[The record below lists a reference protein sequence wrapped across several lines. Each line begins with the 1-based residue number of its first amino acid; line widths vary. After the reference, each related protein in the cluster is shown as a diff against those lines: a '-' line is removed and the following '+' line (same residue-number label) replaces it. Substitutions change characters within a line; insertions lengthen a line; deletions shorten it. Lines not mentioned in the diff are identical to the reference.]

1 MRVFFGTRILDLH
14 VGQRPEEM
22 GPEWVKRR
30 LEGRIAKPRVFGRD
44 PLTST
49 IRQVVE
55 SLLDDADVQKVE
67 DQRFEYSRALCAA
80 VAYDLRHNGYR
91 LSELLES
98 NNKTEGSF
106 FDQCG
111 NIVAGA
117 AAGGNI
123 HKLRT
128 LLSQGADPNVK
139 SQYFGFALQN
149 AARLGRRDIVSLL
162 MEYNTKTHSYASSG
176 EAAAAAL
183 RAACEAGQEQ
193 IVKCLLNSEYEM
205 HLLHTNYEDA
215 VVDAAGNG
223 HVDVVWSLLERSHCA
238 DKENMMAQA
247 LLTASAKG
255 YLHVVQTLLESGLD
269 VNTKHHEGKNSLH
282 QAARGG
288 HARVVRLLLNRGAG
302 YYDARFG
309 DPLYL
314 AAQNG
319 HEDVVQML
327 LDGGADIDTKGPE
340 GCVLAQAAK
349 NGEMRM
355 IRFFL
360 EKGLDLHALYCRG
373 PRRRGDVALELAAG
387 RGHED
392 TVRLLVGLGVD
403 VNGDGGK
410 HGGTPMVRAM
420 MNCHDDMVKTLL
432 ELGAKEVDPLRTE
445 FACHFTDDGKGENG
459 WRP

>member
-14 VGQRPEEM
+14 VGQRHKHM

-80 VAYDLRHNGYR
+80 VAYDLRYNGYR

-98 NNKTEGSF
+98 NDKTEGSF

-117 AAGGNI
+117 AAVGNI
-123 HKLRT
+123 HKLQT
-128 LLSQGADPNVK
+128 LLSRGADPTVK

-183 RAACEAGQEQ
+183 RDACEAGQEQ
-193 IVKCLLNSEYEM
+193 IVRCLLNSEYEM
-205 HLLHTNYEDA
+205 HLLHAGYEDA
-215 VVDAAGNG
+215 VVAAAGKG
-223 HVDVVWSLLERSHCA
+223 HVDLMWLLLGRRHCPN
-238 DKENMMAQA
+238 KEKMMAQA
-247 LLTASAKG
+247 LLTASVKG
-255 YLHVVQTLLESGLD
+255 YLHVVQTLLDSGLD
-269 VNTKHHEGKNSLH
+269 VNTRDHEGKSSLH

-288 HARVVRLLLNRGAG
+288 HTRVVRLLLDRGAW
-302 YYDARFG
+302 YYDYHCG

-327 LDGGADIDTKGPE
+327 LDGGADIDAKGPHY
-340 GCVLAQAAK
+340 CVLARAAR
-349 NGEMRM
+349 NGETQMV
-355 IRFFL
+355 RFFL
-360 EKGLDLHALYCRG
+360 EKGVDLNGSHCGEPWL
-373 PRRRGDVALELAAG
+373 RGDIALELAAG
-387 RGHED
+387 RGQED

-403 VNGDGGK
+403 VNGGK
-410 HGGTPMVRAM
+410 HRDSPMMRAM
-420 MNCHDDMVKTLL
+420 MNCYDDMVKTLL
-432 ELGAKEVDPLRTE
+432 ELGAKEVDPLKTE
-445 FACHFTDDGKGENG
+445 CAQYFTDDGKGENN

>member
-14 VGQRPEEM
+14 VGQRHKHM

-30 LEGRIAKPRVFGRD
+30 LEGRIAKPRVFGRE

-80 VAYDLRHNGYR
+80 VAYDLRYDGYR

-98 NNKTEGSF
+98 NDKTEGSF
-106 FDQCG
+106 SDQCG
-111 NIVAGA
+111 NILAGA
-117 AAGGNI
+117 AAVGNI
-123 HKLRT
+123 PKLQT

-149 AARLGRRDIVSLL
+149 AARLGLRDIVSLL

-183 RAACEAGQEQ
+183 RDACEAGQEQ
-193 IVKCLLNSEYEM
+193 IVRCLLYSEYEM
-205 HLLHTNYEDA
+205 YLLHAGYEDA
-215 VVDAAGNG
+215 VVAAAGKG
-223 HVDVVWSLLERSHCA
+223 HVDIMWLLLSPRHCPN
-238 DKENMMAQA
+238 KEKMMAQA
-247 LLTASAKG
+247 LFRASAEG
-255 YLHVVQTLLESGLD
+255 YLHVVQTLLDSGLD
-269 VNTKHHEGKNSLH
+269 VNTRDLEGKNSLH
-282 QAARGG
+282 EAARGG
-288 HARVVRLLLNRGAG
+288 HARVVRLLLDRGAW
-302 YYDARFG
+302 YYESHCG

-314 AAQNG
+314 AARNG

-327 LDGGADIDTKGPE
+327 LDGGANIGAEGRD
-340 GCVLAQAAK
+340 GCVITQAAK
-349 NGEMRM
+349 NGETRM
-355 IRFFL
+355 IRFL
-360 EKGLDLHALYCRG
+360 LDKGLDLNAFCCRG
-373 PRRRGDVALELAAG
+373 RSRCGDVALEFAAG

-403 VNGDGGK
+403 VDGGEYRDS
-410 HGGTPMVRAM
+410 PMIRAM
-420 MNCHDDMVKTLL
+420 VSCYDDVVKTLL
-432 ELGAKEVDPLRTE
+432 ELGAKEVDPLKTE
-445 FACHFTDDGKGENG
+445 LAPYFTDDGKGENH